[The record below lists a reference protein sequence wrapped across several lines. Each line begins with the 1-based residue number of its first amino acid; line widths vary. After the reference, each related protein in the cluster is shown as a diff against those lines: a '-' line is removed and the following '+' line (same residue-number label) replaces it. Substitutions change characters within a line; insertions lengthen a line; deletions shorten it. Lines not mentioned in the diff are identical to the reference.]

1 MNLLTLTGLLLFIEA
16 CSSAAVSSDRGVD
29 SLYSDL
35 VRRSGP
41 APSFNVDK
49 YAALGDSFHAGPGAG
64 SKTSG
69 SSWTGSDCYQFS
81 QAVGPQ
87 IDGDGRFLKSS
98 PLARGFQFLACTA
111 DKIEDMQP
119 QIDKL
124 DGGTNMGTLTI
135 GGNDVYF
142 GSIVNACIYSI
153 YPGKSCDS
161 NKQAARD
168 HMNSQ
173 EFKDDLKNLYQK
185 VLDKAPNMNLYIL
198 SVSFRCMESLTYQNH
213 VTVSTDIISQYPQ
226 FFNDQSDQC
235 SHTCFTFGAPCD
247 GHFLTTDIRRDM
259 NSLVDELN
267 GVIKDQVL
275 TQKCDTADGK
285 HAHGFEQVGRA
296 QSHGSGSIQYIETA
310 PYYDGHRFC
319 EDGVTEPDYNNPNI
333 YFYPFTWTRRN
344 FLQAV
349 PNDLPADCPPK
360 NELGDYGERYDCDV
374 VRLPIFSLQVQL
386 IATVLPVAN
395 SCASAQ
401 FQPGEVWVISSRWN
415 TG

>member
-1 MNLLTLTGLLLFIEA
+1 MALFTLTGLLLFIEA
-16 CSSAAVSSDRGVD
+16 CWSAAVGERGVD
-29 SLYSDL
+29 ALYNDL

-41 APSFNVDK
+41 DPNFNVDK

-198 SVSFRCMESLTYQNH
+198 SVSFRRMDPLADIRTASRSPLTWSL
-213 VTVSTDIISQYPQ
+213 SQYPQ

-275 TQKCDTADGK
+275 SQTSDVAD
-285 HAHGFEQVGRA
+285 
-296 QSHGSGSIQYIETA
+296 
-310 PYYDGHRFC
+310 
-319 EDGVTEPDYNNPNI
+319 
-333 YFYPFTWTRRN
+333 
-344 FLQAV
+344 
-349 PNDLPADCPPK
+349 
-360 NELGDYGERYDCDV
+360 
-374 VRLPIFSLQVQL
+374 
-386 IATVLPVAN
+386 
-395 SCASAQ
+395 
-401 FQPGEVWVISSRWN
+401 
-415 TG
+415 